1 MPESRSPRPGNGAP
15 RDDDAHEGFTRR
27 TFFKV
32 AAAGGALAAANP
44 LALASCGPSGG
55 GTNVSHAFPHSELE
69 GLTIGELQVGLQSGR
84 WSSHDLTQAYLDRIQ
99 AIDAGGPT
107 LKSVIQTN
115 PDALDIAD
123 GLDRERKNGN
133 VRGPLHGIPI
143 MVKDNIDTSDRM
155 MTTAGSYALAGP
167 PAPKDAF
174 MLARLRQAGAVL
186 LGKTNLSEWANFRSY
201 HSSSGWSGRGGQ
213 CRNPYVLDRTPCG
226 SSAGSGAAV
235 AASLCAAAVGTE
247 TDGSVVCPSSVN
259 SVVGIKPT
267 LGVVSRSGI
276 VPIAHSQDT
285 AGPMARTV
293 TDAAIMLTAMAGL
306 DPDDPAAASARGH
319 IQTDY
324 SSFLDKGA
332 LQGARLGLVR
342 RRLMGYS
349 PDTDKLVEEAVAALK
364 DAGATVIDDLALPHY
379 GEYGRDETT
388 VLDFEF
394 KHDLNAYLAARPNA
408 PIHSLADAIQF
419 NKDHTEEE
427 LRWFG
432 QEIFIRAQ
440 ATDGLQDPK
449 YNEALERSKRLSGPE
464 GIDALMNQHRLDAL
478 IAPTAGPPWVI
489 DLVDGDHDSGGAS
502 TPAAVAGYAH
512 ITVPMGYTFGL
523 PVGFSFFGHAWSEP
537 TLLKLAYAFEQATLK
552 RREPLYQE
560 TVPLT

>member
-1 MPESRSPRPGNGAP
+1 MPEPRSSRPDDGAP
-15 RDDDAHEGFTRR
+15 SDGDAHDGFSRR
-27 TFFKV
+27 TFIKV

-44 LALASCGPSGG
+44 LALASCGPTGSGS
-55 GTNVSHAFPHSELE
+55 NVSRAFPHAELE

-84 WSSHDLTQAYLDRIQ
+84 WSSHELVQAYLDRIE
-99 AIDAGGPT
+99 AIDRSGPT
-107 LKSVIQTN
+107 LKSVIQAN

-143 MVKDNIDTSDRM
+143 MVKDNIDSGDRM

-167 PAPKDAF
+167 PAPSDAF
-174 MLARLRQAGAVL
+174 MLARLRQAGAIL
-186 LGKTNLSEWANFRSY
+186 LGKTNLSEWANFRGY
-201 HSSSGWSGRGGQ
+201 QSSSGWSGRGGQ

-226 SSAGSGAAV
+226 SSSGSGAAV

-267 LGVVSRSGI
+267 LGLVSRSGI

-306 DPDDPAAASARGH
+306 DPNDPAVASARGH
-319 IQTDY
+319 IQPDY
-324 SSFLDKGA
+324 SSYLDKGG
-332 LQGARLGLVR
+332 LRGARLGLVR
-342 RRLMGYS
+342 QRLMGYS
-349 PDTDKLVEEAVAALK
+349 PETDKLAEEAVAALK
-364 DAGATVIDDLALPHY
+364 DAGAVIIDDLALPHY
-379 GEYGRDETT
+379 GEYGRDEST

-394 KHDLNAYLAARPNA
+394 KHDLNAYLATRPNA
-408 PIHSLADAIQF
+408 PIHSLADAIRF
-419 NKDHTEEE
+419 NEEHADEE
-427 LRWFG
+427 LQWFG
-432 QEIFIRAQ
+432 QEIFIRAE

-449 YNEALERSKRLSGPE
+449 YREALERSKRLAGPE
-464 GIDALMNQHRLDAL
+464 GIDALMNEHHLDAL
-478 IAPTAGPPWVI
+478 IAPTKCPPWVI
-489 DLVDGDHDSGGAS
+489 DLVDGDHSFGGAS
-502 TPAAVAGYAH
+502 GPAAVAGYPH

-537 TLLKLAYAFEQATLK
+537 TLLKLAYAFEQATRK
-552 RREPLYQE
+552 RQEPLYQE
-560 TVPLT
+560 TVPMT